1 MSLNTMIKR
10 GSRVVLKFNVKS
22 AVAGD
27 EGRVSSKTPNGWL
40 RIKIHRTGEM
50 VTVRNGPLRL
60 DRPFHTKWGN
70 GLGCQ
75 PTAYSWW
82 RPLMRP
88 SGVAPLPDCCYSD
101 IANKYRS
108 EQLQQFHK
116 QKERKQRWQGF
127 YHGLQ
132 PVLYHADAHTP
143 ANTIL
148 MVEMRRILPDVSCDK
163 PISSNDLV
171 HKLKGPRPPPVITSS
186 LYDPENEAILI
197 SAVAG

>member
-116 QKERKQRWQGF
+116 QRERATNRAF
-127 YHGLQ
+127 AFETY
-132 PVLYHADAHTP
+132 
-143 ANTIL
+143 
-148 MVEMRRILPDVSCDK
+148 
-163 PISSNDLV
+163 LV
-171 HKLKGPRPPPVITSS
+171 HQLKGPRPPPVITSS